1 MRNTVELFTDALEEA
16 IDIAYK
22 IDITFA
28 IRNLEVSNKIR
39 DSIL

>member
-22 IDITFA
+22 IDVTFTV
-28 IRNLEVSNKIR
+28 RNLKELDKILN
-39 DSIL
+39 SIL